1 MTEMLHLPNRVWT
14 MIHSYVKWRLEQD
27 GRKGEKYTLKIEPK
41 EIDEIIEEV
50 ERVVHYADEFDDW
63 IDYCNWDKWRECET
77 YGASYFVSIK
87 NTVREWVVEDE
98 ETGVFVV
105 VDADDDGCR

>member
-1 MTEMLHLPNRVWT
+1 METLATPNNIWS
-14 MIHSYVKWRLEQD
+14 MIHSYVKWCLEQD

-50 ERVVHYADEFDDW
+50 ERQVHWEDDFDDW
-63 IDYCNWDKWRECET
+63 IHYCNWEKWRECET
-77 YGASYFVSIK
+77 YGASYFESMKYIID
-87 NTVREWVVEDE
+87 EWVVEDG

-105 VDADDDGCR
+105 KMDDDDDDDE